1 MSNLVLLAISAKT
14 ALIIMLVVL
23 IVVALAFGAMLFMI
37 LSFSKKRQVA
47 MSSKN
52 VMYLLEKHEKDL
64 VGEIEKGN
72 HTEEKKTELMNK
84 LRRAKSAQMLIEE
97 LVKEHDGAAPQ
108 QGTAPAPAKPTEAPK
123 TTESKLVEPPAAKSA
138 SPEATP
144 AAANASKP
152 TANPAAKSTSP
163 AENPAEKK

>member
-1 MSNLVLLAISAKT
+1 MLA
-14 ALIIMLVVL
+14 VL

-47 MSSKN
+47 ISSKN
-52 VMYLLEKHEKDL
+52 VMYLLEKHEQEL

-108 QGTAPAPAKPTEAPK
+108 SGANNTPAKPKEAPQA
-123 TTESKLVEPPAAKSA
+123 TEKKMTEP
-138 SPEATP
+138 
-144 AAANASKP
+144 
-152 TANPAAKSTSP
+152 PAAKSTSP
-163 AENPAEKK
+163 AANPTANPVANPAAKSTQDPAEKK